1 MTSISELEDLLD
13 VPVMDVAA
21 INRIDELIELAWT
34 HWDADQPLP
43 VDLVVEMTAA
53 GILVDALHRAY
64 LRSN

>member
-43 VDLVVEMTAA
+43 VDLVADLTSA
-53 GILVDALHRAY
+53 GVSVDELHQAY